1 MLNHHSDIDTRGFHQ
16 VDGVTIG
23 RFNGKP
29 KPSTTKAPRFISA
42 RNLCELEFEPIKYV
56 VPGYIAEGLT
66 LFAGKPKVG
75 KSWFCME
82 IALAVAAGGVCL
94 GDVECEQGDVLYL
107 ALEDNQRRLQSR
119 IRKLWQAETVLRV
132 PVPDR
137 LHLATEWP
145 RANEG
150 GIAAIREWIDE
161 HPGARLVVAD
171 VLAMFKAT
179 AKGKDQTLYEADYL
193 AIKEL
198 QSLAMETGVAIVV
211 VHHTRK
217 SGAEADPFEKV
228 SGTLGLSGAADTTI
242 ILDRDQN
249 GCTLYGR
256 GRDIEEIETAVQ
268 FDKITCR
275 WRALGNAVEVR
286 RTDERVQI
294 LVALDEATE
303 PMTPRDLSI
312 ASGMS
317 RNNIDQLLF
326 KMARAGEIVKAGRG
340 LYVHPDRRDLIDAC
354 THTTDKNDKKIRT
367 EGRQPPAKRET
378 LDNQEVE
385 SGPDVSDA
393 DEPNLIVLTGRELD
407 KIPVAT
413 DWAARAGSIEAT
425 TGEGKGRALTPAGEA
440 LFMEMLDARQTFAA
454 IGRALGIAP
463 QSVSYRAN
471 KIRSAAHV

>member
-1 MLNHHSDIDTRGFHQ
+1 MLNQAETTPDGFPKVEGVNITRFAPG
-16 VDGVTIG
+16 
-23 RFNGKP
+23 P
-29 KPSTTKAPRFISA
+29 KRSTAKAPRFISA
-42 RNLCELEFEPIKYV
+42 RDLCELEFDPIKYV

-66 LFAGKPKVG
+66 LFAGKPKLG

-82 IALAVAAGGVCL
+82 IGLAVAEGGVCL
-94 GDVECEQGDVLYL
+94 GDVRCEQGDVLYL
-107 ALEDNQRRLQSR
+107 ALEDNRRRLQSR
-119 IRKLWQAETVLRV
+119 IRKLWQLEAMVHA

-150 GIAAIREWIDE
+150 GVAAIREWIDA
-161 HPGARLVVAD
+161 HPDARLVIVD

-268 FDKITCR
+268 FEKLTCR
-275 WRALGNAVEVR
+275 WRALGKASEVR
-286 RTDERVQI
+286 RTDEREEI
-294 LVALDEATE
+294 LSVLIEATE
-303 PMTPRDLSI
+303 PMNPRDLSI
-312 ASGMS
+312 ASGMP
-317 RNNIDQLLF
+317 RNNTDQLLF
-326 KMARAGEIVKAGRG
+326 KMAKAGEVLKAGRG
-340 LYVHPDRRDLIDAC
+340 LYVHPERSDLIPASPS
-354 THTTDKNDKKIRT
+354 TPDKNDKKIRY
-367 EGRQPPAKRET
+367 E
-378 LDNQEVE
+378 
-385 SGPDVSDA
+385 
-393 DEPNLIVLTGRELD
+393 D
-407 KIPVAT
+407 K
-413 DWAARAGSIEAT
+413 DDSEAW
-425 TGEGKGRALTPAGEA
+425 GNA
-440 LFMEMLDARQTFAA
+440 
-454 IGRALGIAP
+454 
-463 QSVSYRAN
+463 
-471 KIRSAAHV
+471 